1 MWQTEGVLYKK
12 LTLSDFSGADLW
24 QEGQYLHYF
33 HGIFFFHKERMKS
46 KNRDFNL
53 KPIVPVKVSFKGEM
67 KTCLKAERDE
77 IKSSQGR
84 NGFDYR

>member
-1 MWQTEGVLYKK
+1 
-12 LTLSDFSGADLW
+12 
-24 QEGQYLHYF
+24 
-33 HGIFFFHKERMKS
+33 MKS